1 MYGYVSNSNHFTGK
15 KSFKTNKKK
24 KKIKVQK
31 SHENKYEKLAK
42 QKKVILYENQI
53 EEHIND

>member
-1 MYGYVSNSNHFTGK
+1 MVK
-15 KSFKTNKKK
+15 KKK

-42 QKKVILYENQI
+42 QKKVTLYENPIAEQT
-53 EEHIND
+53 NG

>member
-15 KSFKTNKKK
+15 KSFKTKK

>member
-15 KSFKTNKKK
+15 KSFKTKKKK

-31 SHENKYEKLAK
+31 SHEKLAK

>member
-15 KSFKTNKKK
+15 KSFKTK

-42 QKKVILYENQI
+42 QKKVILYENPI
-53 EEHIND
+53 EEQTNG

>member
-15 KSFKTNKKK
+15 KSFKTKKKK

-42 QKKVILYENQI
+42 QKKVTLYENPI
-53 EEHIND
+53 EEHTIG